1 MSIVIRS
8 DFVVYGYARE
18 RADRFGNEGTYYY
31 IGKGTPKRP
40 YSRNR
45 FVERPKRDS
54 NIHILQKKLDEKTAY
69 FYEKFFISFYGR
81 VDTRT
86 GWGVLLNSTNGGGG
100 TSGYK
105 WTSGNLS
112 KISGAN
118 HHKSKV
124 GNWCH
129 CEVGFVGS
137 KTAPELEK
145 MFPEHG
151 IKATSL
157 RELANGRSK
166 VYMGWVFIPE
176 NEVNSGLDGE
186 DLIKKFPPG
195 YAKQIIK
202 DHKNAKFFSKIG
214 ASNNNYKSRNW
225 CHINHGLVVNK
236 SAKDVASIYTDTGA
250 SSSGLSKTALGK
262 TRYHQGW
269 IYVPEE
275 LIDKNLSLEELK
287 LVIGPNYAR
296 DKIESFK
303 LESIKNNPGC
313 RRVGELNHMFG
324 KVKELHPSY
333 GSKRTG
339 ETCSKISQ
347 KARARFARRD
357 WEHPIHGVV
366 RGVLYCELIE
376 MFPDQN
382 LSQGN
387 LSSVASGS
395 RSQHKGWRF
404 LNMSDDQ

>member
-1 MSIVIRS
+1 MSTAVRNH
-8 DFVVYGYARE
+8 FVVYAYARE
-18 RADRFGNEGTYYY
+18 KDDNFGEKGTFYY

-40 YSRNR
+40 YSGNR
-45 FVERPKRDS
+45 FVKRPKRDS
-54 NIHILQKKLDEKTAY
+54 NIHILQDRLDEKTAY
-69 FYEKFFISFYGR
+69 SYEKSFILFYGR
-81 VDTRT
+81 VDTST

-105 WTSGNLS
+105 WTNGNLS

-137 KTAPELEK
+137 KTASELEK
-145 MFPEHG
+145 MFPGQG

-166 VYMGWVFIPE
+166 VYMGWVFIPD
-176 NEVNSGLDGE
+176 NEVNGGVDGE
-186 DLIKKFPPG
+186 DLIKKFPPD

-202 DHKNAKFFSKIG
+202 NHKDSKSLSKTG
-214 ASNNNYKSRNW
+214 VNNHGYKPRNW
-225 CHINHGLVVNK
+225 CHISHGLVVNK
-236 SAKDVASIYTDTGA
+236 SAKDVASIYTDTRA
-250 SSSGLSKTALGK
+250 NSSGLSRTALGR

-269 IYVPEE
+269 VYVPEE
-275 LIDKNLSLEELK
+275 LIDKNLPLEELK
-287 LVIGPNYAR
+287 LIIGPNYAR

-303 LESIKNNPGC
+303 LESIENNPG
-313 RRVGELNHMFG
+313 RKRVGELNYMFG
-324 KVKELHPSY
+324 RVKELHPSY
-333 GSKRTG
+333 GSKRTE
-339 ETCSKISQ
+339 ETCLKISQ

-376 MFPDQN
+376 MFSSQN

-387 LSSVASGS
+387 LSSVASGE
-395 RSQHKGWRF
+395 RHQHKGWRF